1 MSIKMKNI
9 LFLVTGMTPQ
19 IITET
24 VWALSCDPNN
34 DKNWLPDEIYVLT
47 TQHGFNLIN
56 TRLLEKGIFDR
67 LKQDYPQLKDIKFD
81 KSHIDVITCDDKPL
95 TDLKTPKDNELTAD
109 LICEKVRKFT
119 QDDDVCLYVS
129 IAGGRK
135 TMGFY
140 AGYALS
146 LYGRS
151 QDKMSHILA
160 EEDFENVPDFY
171 YPTPYDL
178 MVTNNKGNSLNAKN
192 AKVWLA
198 DIAFVRMRGAIMEK
212 HALKGDDSFSQVVE
226 KINLSF
232 QEPKLKIDVAN
243 KSILVNNSIQIDD
256 LDPKCFA
263 FLHWFANL
271 RISGEDGI
279 IAPNKKWE
287 QANQAE
293 RKEIEKLTIDFSQY
307 YEILK
312 TVGNDFILD
321 KTTFENTKS
330 NLKTALNEKL
340 STELAK
346 QFEIT
351 QDKRRS
357 PFYLNIDPNNIEIVD
372 SFAKKPIK

>member
-1 MSIKMKNI
+1 
-9 LFLVTGMTPQ
+9 MTPQ

-24 VWALSCDPNN
+24 VWALACDPSRQE
-34 DKNWLPDEIYVLT
+34 KWLPDEIYVLT

-81 KSHIDVITCDDKPL
+81 KSHIDVITCDNKPL

-151 QDKMSHILA
+151 QDRMSHILA

-178 MVTNNKGNSLNAKN
+178 MVTNNKGNSLNVKN

-198 DIAFVRMRGAIMEK
+198 DIPFVRMREAIYDK
-212 HALKGDDSFSQVVE
+212 HQLKSDDSFSQVVE
-226 KINLSF
+226 KINQSF
-232 QEPKLKIDVAN
+232 VEARLHLDIAKQR
-243 KSILVNNSIQIDD
+243 LVVNDKFCIDD
-256 LDPKCFA
+256 LEPKEFA
-263 FLHWFANL
+263 FLYWFADL
-271 RISGEDGI
+271 KKQGKDGI
-279 IAPNKKWE
+279 VAPNKKWSN
-287 QANQAE
+287 ANKDE
-293 RKEIEKLTIDFSQY
+293 KNGIDKLTDEFKVYYDEFKNVGDDFRMDKAIFENLKSK
-307 YEILK
+307 LK
-312 TVGNDFILD
+312 T
-321 KTTFENTKS
+321 
-330 NLKTALNEKL
+330 KL
-340 STELAK
+340 EQHLGVELSRKVA
-346 QFEIT
+346 II
-351 QDKRRS
+351 QDGRGK
-357 PFYLNIDPNNIEIVD
+357 PFYLNTLVKNIEILD
-372 SFAKKPIK
+372 SFKR